1 MEVRDV
7 FELRKQGKIE
17 EAYNAIRPMYAAHK
31 GHYTTIAMFWIGV
44 DVMRL
49 RYQQRRLEEAYKI
62 FQSLLR
68 LYPTMDDK
76 NLRGQA
82 TLLRAAM
89 FVFDHDTSFSILNFV
104 SERNVITKLTDDDWL
119 TTESNGHPVQSLGMR
134 IVGKVFKEVEG
145 KPTVETALKAAP
157 ILAEALKH
165 SPYNLNNQRYKAM
178 IYTIM
183 GKRGKAIN
191 IYRHLLRDRHRSV
204 LYKELAALI
213 DDKQLKIALLTRAI
227 ATQRDEKFR
236 QRMRFQLANMLFNTH
251 KPYAKYELEKCIS
264 ARKAAKYAIAW
275 EMQNLSS
282 SLNDVAAA
290 SEIDHKAFYRAQA
303 AVVEKYV
310 KAIDIL

>member
-1 MEVRDV
+1 MISKQYKERSNTMEVKDI

-49 RYQQRRLEEAYKI
+49 RYKQRRLEEAYKI

-68 LYPTMDDK
+68 LYPTMDDSS
-76 NLRGQA
+76 LSGQA

-89 FVFDHDTSFSILNFV
+89 FVFDHNTNFSILNFV
-104 SERNVITKLTDDDWL
+104 LEWDIIT
-119 TTESNGHPVQSLGMR
+119 LGMR
-134 IVGKVFKEVEG
+134 IVGRVFKEVEG
-145 KPTVETALKAAP
+145 KPTVEMALKAAP

-178 IYTIM
+178 VYSIM
-183 GKRGKAIN
+183 GKRNKAIN
-191 IYRHLLRDRHRSV
+191 IYRHLLRTRHKSV
-204 LYKELAALI
+204 LYKELSVLVVE
-213 DDKQLKIALLTRAI
+213 QSLKIALLTRAI

-251 KPYAKYELEKCIS
+251 KPYAKYEIEKCIS
-264 ARKAAKYAIAW
+264 ARKAAKYAITW
-275 EMQNLSS
+275 EMQNLSNCLKEVS
-282 SLNDVAAA
+282 AA
-290 SEIDHKAFYRAQA
+290 SEIDHRAFYQAQA
-303 AVVEKYV
+303 AIVEKYV